1 MRKPDANSNALTSA
15 FTMSPRDWSSSPYPK
30 NEERLAGQLSW
41 PNPAS
46 RQITHERAVRCT
58 RLDLSVTN
66 AFVTNAFC
74 HALLSMLRSG
84 NFWDHA
90 TPETDHQ
97 LRPVRAVHQSVRRFR
112 PQPDLF
118 RVEGLCDSGCLPRRH
133 LRRRSPGGRPGP
145 PYSRGLEQTPHVLL
159 VQPDPGYPPQPG
171 RAG

>member
-1 MRKPDANSNALTSA
+1 MDRGGPQLLARHQWTETVCQTKRLPPQVWLRNAI
-15 FTMSPRDWSSSPYPK
+15 R
-30 NEERLAGQLSW
+30 RLSW